1 MLKLSDIV
9 QRTGKVVTDNSPL
22 ILTAIGVAGTITTAY
37 LTGKATFRA
46 AEILAANESYYSP
59 LELRE
64 RVALVWKEYIPAGA
78 TALFTVVAIVG
89 ANRISARRAAAL
101 AAAYSVMERAFDEY
115 RAKIVEKIGERKE
128 QAARDEIAQETLNRN
143 PMSQREVIVL
153 NGDVLCYDA
162 YAGRYFRSDV
172 EKIRKAQND
181 INEQILHSNYASLSD
196 LYQLI
201 GLESTAVSEEVGWN
215 TDKMLEI
222 KFTTALTD
230 DNKPCLVINFEVSPA
245 RQYFRFS

>member
-1 MLKLSDIV
+1 
-9 QRTGKVVTDNSPL
+9 
-22 ILTAIGVAGTITTAY
+22 
-37 LTGKATFRA
+37 
-46 AEILAANESYYSP
+46 
-59 LELRE
+59 
-64 RVALVWKEYIPAGA
+64 
-78 TALFTVVAIVG
+78 
-89 ANRISARRAAAL
+89 
-101 AAAYSVMERAFDEY
+101 
-115 RAKIVEKIGERKE
+115 
-128 QAARDEIAQETLNRN
+128 
-143 PMSQREVIVL
+143 MSQREVIVL